1 MNGIYRLVIFNIIL
15 FIQIKSACSLCNM
28 PTAWLGSWYQR
39 GMSSLLQIT
48 IDHVQTKGR
57 CLDVL
62 PIPQYYLFND
72 SINRCTRCLLFIER
86 HSNLLQY
93 RESECS
99 DADDQL
105 NVTSCPN
112 MIAPDAA
119 LYTLHRN
126 NSKPQ
131 LCPIQPPFL
140 LTNLNKDG
148 LICRQSTALSYI
160 GECANDY
167 QFRLHLLSCSSHQ
180 QTFDLQFVCVGT
192 WIEGFHT
199 YFVTHILSKQSNNQY
214 ACFHF
219 LTKQKD
225 LSSSFQLSM
234 ATDDSCRD
242 LNSKS
247 MSTVMTLSSINR
259 QIGNESNIS
268 SCIFPEEFQDYEWYS
283 LNRTI
288 QMIIK
293 STDIE
298 LINLKNKGNNK
309 RFHCLQSMNSLKY
322 QVQSFTNCEV
332 YEECLQINQQANNV
346 LELVLTNCN
355 SNNNRYKRVLT
366 FVTKSKSLSSCPTS
380 IGNLLLETNLNHHRQ
395 RFLRKNPFQMSVGC
409 DNKEKLMIYQTEK
422 DPDYRLLTQT
432 DTCLASWRSD
442 DLSIIYLI
450 AQSIYSNAS
459 YCLSFQMSDSIIIRN
474 NSHDCSFNNSEDETS
489 ISIYSAKLLNPCS
502 QSQQLL
508 FKYILVWI
516 TIFIMTDNI

>member
-1 MNGIYRLVIFNIIL
+1 
-15 FIQIKSACSLCNM
+15 M

-167 QFRLHLLSCSSHQ
+167 QFRLHLLSCSTHQ

-199 YFVTHILSKQSNNQY
+199 YFVTRILSKQSNNQY

-309 RFHCLQSMNSLKY
+309 RFHCLQSINSLKY
-322 QVQSFTNCEV
+322 QIQSFTNCEV

-355 SNNNRYKRVLT
+355 SNNNRYKRILT

-380 IGNLLLETNLNHHRQ
+380 IGHLLLETNLNHNRQ

-508 FKYILVWI
+508 FKYILLWI